1 MIPVVSLNLTL
12 LCFVSKD
19 EVIVKGLEF
28 KWEKLKKKLS
38 LRFDK
43 INRTGWYL
51 NIWSALLLF
60 PPIYRIDQNV
70 ISSTNF
76 NTLLSKQVKRII
88 KQTVRK
94 AP

>member
-1 MIPVVSLNLTL
+1 MISVVSLNLTL

-28 KWEKLKKKLS
+28 TWEKLKKKLS

-43 INRTGWYL
+43 KNGTGRYL

-60 PPIYRIDQNV
+60 PPIYKIDQNV

>member
-1 MIPVVSLNLTL
+1 MIPVVTLNLTL

-51 NIWSALLLF
+51 NI
-60 PPIYRIDQNV
+60 
-70 ISSTNF
+70 
-76 NTLLSKQVKRII
+76 
-88 KQTVRK
+88 
-94 AP
+94 